1 MNAKHI
7 DIRIA
12 QCLVLAGASSCVRRK
27 FGALLFDPVRNVTLA
42 DGYNGGPRGGSE
54 LCGAH
59 GCLRDQGDVKSGER
73 IEVGCHHAEMNVLCN
88 AAANGT
94 ATRGSWL
101 IVTGE
106 PCTMCAKLVHHA
118 GVARVICVQG
128 GYAGGSAGVEY
139 LLAHGVEVEYREGP
153 ADPRRAGG
161 T

>member
-1 MNAKHI
+1 LTPLETSLWPTGTTADPVADRNCA
-7 DIRIA
+7 A
-12 QCLVLAGASSCVRRK
+12 PTGASGTR
-27 FGALLFDPVRNVTLA
+27 
-42 DGYNGGPRGGSE
+42 
-54 LCGAH
+54 
-59 GCLRDQGDVKSGER
+59 GDVKSGER

-161 T
+161 S